1 VGLIEVLHFGR
12 DWQVRNYWLPTILVG
27 VLIEWIN

>member
-12 DWQVRNYWLPTILVG
+12 DWQVRKLPTILVG